1 MKTRN
6 IKLVTFGFAAMLLAS
21 CSDSNESP
29 LSPSTPQDVVGKE
42 VTSITDAQ
50 VLASRV
56 YNFKVSAASRA
67 ADVPQASMG
76 DVYNMPEKPNVPA
89 DAIEIVEA
97 WNPEGKPY
105 STTNLQAGKSYLVKK
120 GMHLKSSLNLNGAT
134 LYVEGELT
142 IDNFWGNSNGKLID
156 NIWVTS
162 NGKLIVLGGTVNII
176 GDNNQNDGNV
186 FRSTGVNLY
195 NYDGKITY
203 NNSSSSD
210 FYVSSNDEFYTNTD
224 LDLNGKALRVQGKF
238 YAGGKVTCPDLKSE
252 KGAIVNI
259 QGGTEGLENTDVKLD
274 GIVNIDGHAK
284 FKSLT
289 FVNSGQLYCCSLEI
303 PGDLILKGGDGAGS
317 ALHTNYIKAKNITI
331 ESSTN
336 IYLVN
341 NSTIECEGTLTTN
354 KNGSGSVILQGK
366 NAKALIKANEIK
378 YNGSGSP
385 ESLMDCYIFHAA
397 NDGGEFYI
405 DVNKMNNSVGDHYAF
420 GDCHFPNAGAAH
432 NYKNNSNPVVA
443 KPAECGYTLEP
454 EDPTP
459 GKRIDEVGEIGY
471 DHTHDIS
478 ATCIQEYNGKLY
490 MSYHTRGKGHGG
502 CIEVFETDANKQTKL
517 LQYLQDKDNT
527 MDFNHL
533 MIDSKSSTPNLYV
546 VGNYAY
552 HNEAGK
558 QTEANGL
565 MARIGINS
573 SGLLDTDVK
582 NIGDAFVNPLIIVP
596 LDQTTQS
603 SSLDENAIIR
613 DGDKLLI
620 TSTRGYEVYDPNTL
634 ELLNSKPTPGK
645 AKHIAINGN
654 EIAALYYTTR
664 PSDPDAAVDAKL
676 DLFDAGANIATATPK
691 KTIDIASITPN
702 NGKNTIA
709 IDGENIYVC
718 RSANGLTCYDKK
730 GTEKWT
736 WQAPLTASTKK
747 PQGYANGVTYDNNY
761 VYLACGGYGLVV
773 LDKNEMEKG
782 KPKVV
787 AKTRVTGVVDE
798 TTGKISW
805 NSANYVKLYNGLI
818 YVAYGKNRLK
828 IYQLVDKNASG
839 AGTSYETEKKQTK
852 K

>member
-1 MKTRN
+1 MKAIN
-6 IKLVTFGFAAMLLAS
+6 IKLASFTFAAMLLAS

-50 VLASRV
+50 TLASRV

-89 DAIEIVEA
+89 DAIEIVE
-97 WNPEGKPY
+97 

-120 GMHLKSSLNLNGAT
+120 GMQLTSGLNLNGAT

-142 IDNFWGNSNGKLID
+142 INNFWGNSNGKLI
-156 NIWVTS
+156 NNFWVNS
-162 NGKLIVLGGTVNII
+162 NGKLIVLGGTVNINI
-176 GDNNQNDGNV
+176 NQNDGNV
-186 FRSTGVNLY
+186 FLSSGVNLY

-210 FYVSSNDEFYTNTD
+210 FFISANDEFYTNTD
-224 LDLNGKALRVQGKF
+224 LDLNGKALKVQGKF
-238 YAGGKVTCPDLKSE
+238 YAGGKVTTSDLKSL
-252 KGAIVNI
+252 KGAFVNI
-259 QGGTEGLENTDVKLD
+259 QGGTEGLENTDIKLD

-289 FVNSGQLYCCSLEI
+289 FENSGQLYCCSLEI

-331 ESSTN
+331 MSSTN

-366 NAKALIKANEIK
+366 DAKALIKANEIK

-385 ESLMDCYIFHAA
+385 MSLMDCYIFQAA

-405 DVNKMNNSVGDHYAF
+405 DVKKMNNSAPGGDNYLF
-420 GDCHFPNAGAAH
+420 SDCHFPNAGSAH
-432 NYKNNSNPVVA
+432 NFSNNSNPVVA

-490 MSYHTRGKGHGG
+490 MSYHTRGNGHGG

-620 TSTRGYEVYDPNTL
+620 TSTRGYDVYDPNTL

-718 RSANGLTCYDKK
+718 RCANGLTCYDKN

-787 AKTRVTGVVDE
+787 AKTRVTGVADE

-839 AGTSYETEKKQTK
+839 AGTSYETDKKQTK

>member
-1 MKTRN
+1 MKAIN
-6 IKLVTFGFAAMLLAS
+6 IKLASFTFAAMLLTS

-50 VLASRV
+50 TLASRV
-56 YNFKVSAASRA
+56 YNFKVSATSRA

-76 DVYNMPEKPNVPA
+76 DVYNMPKKPEVPA
-89 DAIEIVEA
+89 DAIEIVEQG
-97 WNPEGKPY
+97 NPEGKPY
-105 STTNLQAGKSYLVKK
+105 STTNLQSGKSYLVKK
-120 GMHLKSSLNLNGAT
+120 EMHLTSSLNLNGAT

-142 IDNFWGNSNGKLID
+142 IDNFWAN
-156 NIWVTS
+156 S
-162 NGKLIVLGGTVNII
+162 NGKLIVLGGTVNI
-176 GDNNQNDGNV
+176 NSNQNDGNA
-186 FRSTGVNLY
+186 FLSSGVKLY

-210 FYVSSNDEFYTNTD
+210 FFISASDEFYTNTD
-224 LDLNGKALRVQGKF
+224 LNLNGKALKVQGKF
-238 YAGGKVTCPDLKSE
+238 YAGGKVITSDLKSLN
-252 KGAIVNI
+252 GAIVNI

-289 FVNSGQLYCCSLEI
+289 FENRGQLYCCSLEI

-331 ESSTN
+331 MSSTN

-341 NSTIECEGTLTTN
+341 NSTIECDGTLTTN

-366 NAKALIKANEIK
+366 DAKALIKANEIK
-378 YNGSGSP
+378 YNGTGSP
-385 ESLMDCYIFHAA
+385 MSLMDCYIFQAA

-405 DVNKMNNSVGDHYAF
+405 DVNKMNNSAPNGDHYAF
-420 GDCHFPNAGAAH
+420 SDCHFPNAGAAH

-443 KPAECGYTLEP
+443 KPAKCGYTLEP

-552 HNEAGK
+552 HNEEGK

-718 RSANGLTCYDKK
+718 RCANGLTCYDKN

-747 PQGYANGVTYDNNY
+747 PQGYANGVTYDKNY

-787 AKTRVTGVVDE
+787 AKTRVTGVADE
-798 TTGKISW
+798 TTGKISL

-839 AGTSYETEKKQTK
+839 AGTSNETNKKQTK

>member
-1 MKTRN
+1 MKAIN
-6 IKLVTFGFAAMLLAS
+6 IKLASFTFAAMLLTS

-50 VLASRV
+50 TLASRV
-56 YNFKVSAASRA
+56 YNFKVSATSRA
-67 ADVPQASMG
+67 VDVPQASMG
-76 DVYNMPEKPNVPA
+76 DVYNMPKKPEVPA
-89 DAIEIVEA
+89 DAIEIVEG

-120 GMHLKSSLNLNGAT
+120 GMHLTSSLNLNGAT

-142 IDNFWGNSNGKLID
+142 IDNFWAN
-156 NIWVTS
+156 S
-162 NGKLIVLGGTVNII
+162 NGKLIVLGGTVNI
-176 GDNNQNDGNV
+176 NRNQNDGNA
-186 FRSTGVNLY
+186 FLSSGVKLY

-210 FYVSSNDEFYTNTD
+210 FFISASDEFYTNTD
-224 LDLNGKALRVQGKF
+224 LNLNGKALKVQGKF
-238 YAGGKVTCPDLKSE
+238 YAGGKVITSDLKSLN
-252 KGAIVNI
+252 GAIVNI

-289 FVNSGQLYCCSLEI
+289 FENRGQLYCCSLEI

-331 ESSTN
+331 MSSTN

-341 NSTIECEGTLTTN
+341 NSTIECDGTLTTT

-366 NAKALIKANEIK
+366 DAKALIKANEIK
-378 YNGSGSP
+378 YNGKGSP
-385 ESLMDCYIFHAA
+385 MSLMDCYIFQAA

-405 DVNKMNNSVGDHYAF
+405 DVNKMNNSAPNGDHYAF
-420 GDCHFPNAGAAH
+420 SDCHFPNAGAAH

-443 KPAECGYTLEP
+443 KPAKCGYTLEP

-718 RSANGLTCYDKK
+718 RCANGLTCYDKN

-747 PQGYANGVTYDNNY
+747 PQGYANGVTYDKNY

-787 AKTRVTGVVDE
+787 AKTRVTGVADE
-798 TTGKISW
+798 TTGKISL

-839 AGTSYETEKKQTK
+839 AGTSNETNKKQTK

>member
-1 MKTRN
+1 MKAIN
-6 IKLVTFGFAAMLLAS
+6 IKLASFTFAAMLLAS

-50 VLASRV
+50 TLASRV
-56 YNFKVSAASRA
+56 YNFKVSATSRA

-89 DAIEIVEA
+89 DAIEIASNNQYPLNGTQGLNGSKV
-97 WNPEGKPY
+97 Y
-105 STTNLQAGKSYLVKK
+105 VIKK
-120 GMHLKSSLNLNGAT
+120 GTTITSGLNLNGAT

-142 IDNFWGNSNGKLID
+142 IDNIWGYP
-156 NIWVTS
+156 
-162 NGKLIVLGGTVNII
+162 NGKLIVLGGTVNINAPS
-176 GDNNQNDGNV
+176 NNNDGNV
-186 FRSTGVNLY
+186 FLSSGVKLY

-210 FYVSSNDEFYTNTD
+210 FFISANDEFYTNTD
-224 LDLNGKALRVQGKF
+224 LDLNGKALKVQGKF
-238 YAGGKVTCPDLKSE
+238 YAGGKVTTSDLKSL
-252 KGAIVNI
+252 KDAIVNI

-289 FVNSGQLYCCSLEI
+289 FENSGQLYCCSLEI

-331 ESSTN
+331 MSSTN
-336 IYLVN
+336 IYLVH

-405 DVNKMNNSVGDHYAF
+405 DVNKMNNSAGDHYAF

-517 LQYLQDKDNT
+517 LQYLQDKDNK

-718 RSANGLTCYDKK
+718 RSANGLTCYDKN

>member
-1 MKTRN
+1 MKAIN
-6 IKLVTFGFAAMLLAS
+6 IKLASFTFAAMLLAS

-50 VLASRV
+50 TLASRV
-56 YNFKVSAASRA
+56 YNFKVSATSRA

-76 DVYNMPEKPNVPA
+76 DVYNMPAKPSVPA
-89 DAIEIVEA
+89 NATEIASNNQYPLNGTQGLNGSKV
-97 WNPEGKPY
+97 Y
-105 STTNLQAGKSYLVKK
+105 VIKK
-120 GMHLKSSLNLNGAT
+120 GTTITSGLNLNGAT

-142 IDNFWGNSNGKLID
+142 INNCWANNY
-156 NIWVTS
+156 
-162 NGKLIVLGGTVNII
+162 GKLIVLGGTVNIKPT
-176 GDNNQNDGNV
+176 DGNNNKDGNIFLSSCV
-186 FRSTGVNLY
+186 KLY

-203 NNSSSSD
+203 NNSSASD
-210 FYVSSNDEFYTNTD
+210 FYVSPNDEFYTNTD
-224 LDLNGKALRVQGKF
+224 LNLNGKALRVQGKF
-238 YAGGKVTCPDLKSE
+238 YAGGKVTCPDLKSQ

-289 FVNSGQLYCCSLEI
+289 FENSGQLYCCSLEI

-718 RSANGLTCYDKK
+718 RCANGLTCYDKN

-787 AKTRVTGVVDE
+787 AKTRVTGVADE

-839 AGTSYETEKKQTK
+839 AGTSYETDKKQTK

>member
-1 MKTRN
+1 MKAIN
-6 IKLVTFGFAAMLLAS
+6 IKLASFTFAAMLLTS

-50 VLASRV
+50 TLASRV
-56 YNFKVSAASRA
+56 YNFKVSATSRA

-76 DVYNMPEKPNVPA
+76 DVYNMPKKPEVPA
-89 DAIEIVEA
+89 DAIGIVEG
-97 WNPEGKPY
+97 WDP
-105 STTNLQAGKSYLVKK
+105 TTNLQAGKSYLVKK
-120 GMHLKSSLNLNGAT
+120 GMHLTSPLNLNGAT

-142 IDNFWGNSNGKLID
+142 INNFWEN
-156 NIWVTS
+156 S
-162 NGKLIVLGGTVNII
+162 NGKLIVLGGTVNI
-176 GDNNQNDGNV
+176 NSNQNDGNA
-186 FRSTGVNLY
+186 FLSSGVKLY

-210 FYVSSNDEFYTNTD
+210 FFISASDEFYTNTD
-224 LDLNGKALRVQGKF
+224 LNLNGKALKVQGKF
-238 YAGGKVTCPDLKSE
+238 YAGGKVITSDLKSLN
-252 KGAIVNI
+252 GAIVNI

-289 FVNSGQLYCCSLEI
+289 FENRGQLYCCSLEI

-331 ESSTN
+331 MSSTN

-341 NSTIECEGTLTTN
+341 NSTIECDGTLTTN

-366 NAKALIKANEIK
+366 DAKALIKANEIK
-378 YNGSGSP
+378 YNGKGSP
-385 ESLMDCYIFHAA
+385 MSLMDCYIFQAA

-405 DVNKMNNSVGDHYAF
+405 DVNKMNNSAPNGDHYAF
-420 GDCHFPNAGAAH
+420 SDCHFPNAGAAH

-443 KPAECGYTLEP
+443 KPAKCGYTLEP

-718 RSANGLTCYDKK
+718 RCANGLTCYDKN

-787 AKTRVTGVVDE
+787 AKTRVTGVADE

-839 AGTSYETEKKQTK
+839 AGTSNETNKKQTK

>member
-1 MKTRN
+1 MKAIN
-6 IKLVTFGFAAMLLAS
+6 IKLASFTFAAMLLTS

-120 GMHLKSSLNLNGAT
+120 GTHLTSGLNLNGAT

-142 IDNFWGNSNGKLID
+142 IDNCWGN
-156 NIWVTS
+156 S
-162 NGKLIVLGGTVNII
+162 NGKLIVLGGTVNINAI
-176 GDNNQNDGNV
+176 SGNTDGNIFLSSCV
-186 FRSTGVNLY
+186 KLY

-203 NNSSSSD
+203 NNSNASD
-210 FYVSSNDEFYTNTD
+210 FYVSPNDEFYTNTD

-289 FVNSGQLYCCSLEI
+289 FDNSGQLYCCSLEI

-331 ESSTN
+331 MSSTN

-366 NAKALIKANEIK
+366 DAKALIKANEIK

-385 ESLMDCYIFHAA
+385 MSLMDCYIFQAA

-405 DVNKMNNSVGDHYAF
+405 DVNKMNNSAPNGDHYAF
-420 GDCHFPNAGAAH
+420 SDCHFPNAGAAH

-443 KPAECGYTLEP
+443 KPAKCGYTLEP

-502 CIEVFETDANKQTKL
+502 CIEVIETDANKQTKL

-718 RSANGLTCYDKK
+718 RCANGLTCYDKN

-787 AKTRVTGVVDE
+787 AKTRVTGVADE

-839 AGTSYETEKKQTK
+839 AGTSYETDKKQTK

>member
-1 MKTRN
+1 MKAIN
-6 IKLVTFGFAAMLLAS
+6 IKLASFTFAAMLLTS

-50 VLASRV
+50 TLASRV
-56 YNFKVSAASRA
+56 YNFKVSATSRA
-67 ADVPQASMG
+67 VDVPQASMG
-76 DVYNMPEKPNVPA
+76 DVYNMPKKPEVPA
-89 DAIEIVEA
+89 DAIEIVEG

-120 GMHLKSSLNLNGAT
+120 GMHLTSSLNLNGAT

-142 IDNFWGNSNGKLID
+142 IDNFWAN
-156 NIWVTS
+156 S
-162 NGKLIVLGGTVNII
+162 NGKLIVLGGTVNINI
-176 GDNNQNDGNV
+176 NQNDGNA
-186 FRSTGVNLY
+186 FLSSGVKLY

-210 FYVSSNDEFYTNTD
+210 FFISASDEFYTNTD
-224 LDLNGKALRVQGKF
+224 LNLNGKALKVQGKF
-238 YAGGKVTCPDLKSE
+238 YAGGKVITSDLKSLN
-252 KGAIVNI
+252 GAIVNI

-289 FVNSGQLYCCSLEI
+289 FENRGQLYCCSLEI

-331 ESSTN
+331 MSSTN

-341 NSTIECEGTLTTN
+341 NSTIECDGTLTTN

-366 NAKALIKANEIK
+366 DAKALIKANEIK

-385 ESLMDCYIFHAA
+385 MSLMDCYIFQAA

-405 DVNKMNNSVGDHYAF
+405 DVNKMNNSEPNGDHYAF
-420 GDCHFPNAGAAH
+420 SDCHFPNAGAAH

-490 MSYHTRGKGHGG
+490 MSYHTNGNGHGG

-718 RSANGLTCYDKK
+718 RCANGLTCYDKN

-787 AKTRVTGVVDE
+787 AKTRVTVVADE

-839 AGTSYETEKKQTK
+839 AGTSYETDKKQTK

>member
-1 MKTRN
+1 MKAIN
-6 IKLVTFGFAAMLLAS
+6 IKLASFTFAAMLLAS
-21 CSDSNESP
+21 CSDSENGIT
-29 LSPSTPQDVVGKE
+29 TPDTTQDIVGKE
-42 VTSITDAQ
+42 VVSITDAQ
-50 VLASRV
+50 ALASRV
-56 YNFKVSAASRA
+56 YNFKRDNTSRA
-67 ADVPQASMG
+67 AGVTEANLG
-76 DVYNMPEKPNVPA
+76 DVYNMPAKPSVPA
-89 DAIEIVEA
+89 NATEIASNNQYPLNGTQGLNSSKV
-97 WNPEGKPY
+97 Y
-105 STTNLQAGKSYLVKK
+105 VIKK
-120 GMHLKSSLNLNGAT
+120 GTTITSGLNLNGAT

-142 IDNFWGNSNGKLID
+142 INNFWAN
-156 NIWVTS
+156 S
-162 NGKLIVLGGTVNII
+162 NGKLIVLGGTVNINI
-176 GDNNQNDGNV
+176 NQNDGNA
-186 FRSTGVNLY
+186 FLSSGVKLY

-210 FYVSSNDEFYTNTD
+210 FFISASDEFYTNTD
-224 LDLNGKALRVQGKF
+224 LNLNGKALKVQGKF
-238 YAGGKVTCPDLKSE
+238 YAGGKVITSDLKSLN
-252 KGAIVNI
+252 GAIVNI

-289 FVNSGQLYCCSLEI
+289 FENRGQLYCCSLEI

-331 ESSTN
+331 MSSTN

-341 NSTIECEGTLTTN
+341 NSTIECDGTLTTN

-366 NAKALIKANEIK
+366 DAKALIKANEIK

-385 ESLMDCYIFHAA
+385 MSLMDCYIFQAA

-405 DVNKMNNSVGDHYAF
+405 DVNKMNNSEPNGDHYAF
-420 GDCHFPNAGAAH
+420 SDCHFPNAGAAH

-490 MSYHTRGKGHGG
+490 MSYHTNGNGHGG

-664 PSDPDAAVDAKL
+664 PSDRYAAVDAKL

-718 RSANGLTCYDKK
+718 RCANGLTCYDKN

-787 AKTRVTGVVDE
+787 AKTRVKGVADE

-839 AGTSYETEKKQTK
+839 AGTSYETDKKQTK

>member
-1 MKTRN
+1 MKAIN
-6 IKLVTFGFAAMLLAS
+6 VKLASFTFAAMLLAS

-50 VLASRV
+50 TLASRV
-56 YNFKVSAASRA
+56 YNFKVSATSRA

-76 DVYNMPEKPNVPA
+76 DVYNMPKKPKVPA

-120 GMHLKSSLNLNGAT
+120 GTHLTSELNLNGAT

-142 IDNFWGNSNGKLID
+142 IDNCWGN
-156 NIWVTS
+156 S
-162 NGKLIVLGGTVNII
+162 NGKLIVLGGTVNINAI
-176 GDNNQNDGNV
+176 SGNTDGNIFLSSCV
-186 FRSTGVNLY
+186 KLY

-203 NNSSSSD
+203 NNSNASD
-210 FYVSSNDEFYTNTD
+210 FYVSPNDEFYTNTD

-289 FVNSGQLYCCSLEI
+289 FDNGGQLYCCSLEI

-331 ESSTN
+331 MSSTN

-366 NAKALIKANEIK
+366 DAKALIKANEIK

-385 ESLMDCYIFHAA
+385 MSLMDCYIFQAA

-405 DVNKMNNSVGDHYAF
+405 DVKKMNNSAPGGDNYLF
-420 GDCHFPNAGAAH
+420 SDCHFPNAGSAH
-432 NYKNNSNPVVA
+432 NFSNNSNPVVA

-478 ATCIQEYNGKLY
+478 ATCIQEYKGKLY
-490 MSYHTRGKGHGG
+490 MSYHTRGNGHGG

-718 RSANGLTCYDKK
+718 RCANGLTCYDKN

-787 AKTRVTGVVDE
+787 AKTRVTGVADE

-828 IYQLVDKNASG
+828 IYQLVDKNTSG
-839 AGTSYETEKKQTK
+839 TDTSYETDKKQTK

>member
-1 MKTRN
+1 M
-6 IKLVTFGFAAMLLAS
+6 
-21 CSDSNESP
+21 
-29 LSPSTPQDVVGKE
+29 
-42 VTSITDAQ
+42 
-50 VLASRV
+50 
-56 YNFKVSAASRA
+56 
-67 ADVPQASMG
+67 
-76 DVYNMPEKPNVPA
+76 
-89 DAIEIVEA
+89 
-97 WNPEGKPY
+97 
-105 STTNLQAGKSYLVKK
+105 
-120 GMHLKSSLNLNGAT
+120 NGAT

-142 IDNFWGNSNGKLID
+142 IDNLWANS
-156 NIWVTS
+156 S
-162 NGKLIVLGGTVNII
+162 GKLIVLGGTVNINI
-176 GDNNQNDGNV
+176 NQNDGNA
-186 FRSTGVNLY
+186 FLSSGVKLY

-210 FYVSSNDEFYTNTD
+210 FFISASDEFYTNTD
-224 LDLNGKALRVQGKF
+224 LNLNGKALKVQGKF
-238 YAGGKVTCPDLKSE
+238 YAGGKVITSDLKSLN
-252 KGAIVNI
+252 GAIVNI

-289 FVNSGQLYCCSLEI
+289 FENRGQLYCCSLEI

-331 ESSTN
+331 MSSTN

-341 NSTIECEGTLTTN
+341 NSTIECDGTLTTN

-366 NAKALIKANEIK
+366 DAKALIKANEIK

-385 ESLMDCYIFHAA
+385 ISLMDCYIFQAE

-405 DVNKMNNSVGDHYAF
+405 DVKKMNNSAPDGDNYLF
-420 GDCHFPNAGAAH
+420 SDCNFPNAGKAH
-432 NYKNNSNPVVA
+432 NFSNNSNPVVA

-471 DHTHDIS
+471 DHTHDIA

-527 MDFNHL
+527 MDFHHL

-718 RSANGLTCYDKK
+718 RCANGLTCYDKN

-747 PQGYANGVTYDNNY
+747 PQGYANGVTYDKNY

-787 AKTRVTGVVDE
+787 AKTRVTGVADE
-798 TTGKISW
+798 TTGKISL

-839 AGTSYETEKKQTK
+839 AGTSYETDKKQTK

>member
-1 MKTRN
+1 MKAIN
-6 IKLVTFGFAAMLLAS
+6 IKLASFTFAAMLLAS
-21 CSDSNESP
+21 CSDSENGIT
-29 LSPSTPQDVVGKE
+29 TPDTTQDIVGKE
-42 VTSITDAQ
+42 VVSITDAQ
-50 VLASRV
+50 ALASRV
-56 YNFKVSAASRA
+56 YNFKRDNTSRA
-67 ADVPQASMG
+67 AGVTEANLG
-76 DVYNMPEKPNVPA
+76 DVYNMPAKPSVPA
-89 DAIEIVEA
+89 NATEIASNNQYPLNGTQGLNGSKV
-97 WNPEGKPY
+97 Y
-105 STTNLQAGKSYLVKK
+105 VIKK
-120 GMHLKSSLNLNGAT
+120 GTTITSGLNLNGAT

-142 IDNFWGNSNGKLID
+142 IG
-156 NIWVTS
+156 NIWGYP
-162 NGKLIVLGGTVNII
+162 NGKLIVLGGTVNINAPS
-176 GDNNQNDGNV
+176 NNNDGNV
-186 FRSTGVNLY
+186 FLSSGVKLY

-210 FYVSSNDEFYTNTD
+210 FFISANDEFYTNTD
-224 LDLNGKALRVQGKF
+224 LDLNGKALKVQGKF
-238 YAGGKVTCPDLKSE
+238 YAGGKVTTSDLKSL

-289 FVNSGQLYCCSLEI
+289 FENSGQLYCCSLEI
-303 PGDLILKGGDGAGS
+303 PGDLILKGGDSAGS

-331 ESSTN
+331 MSSTN

-366 NAKALIKANEIK
+366 DAKALIKANEIK

-385 ESLMDCYIFHAA
+385 MSLMDCYIFQAA

-405 DVNKMNNSVGDHYAF
+405 DVNKMNNNAGDHYAF
-420 GDCHFPNAGAAH
+420 SDCHFPNAGAAH

-443 KPAECGYTLEP
+443 KPAKCGYTLEP

-654 EIAALYYTTR
+654 EIAALYYTKR

-718 RSANGLTCYDKK
+718 RSANGLTCYDKN

-787 AKTRVTGVVDE
+787 AKTRVTGVADE

-839 AGTSYETEKKQTK
+839 AGTSYETDKKQTK

>member
-1 MKTRN
+1 MKAIN
-6 IKLVTFGFAAMLLAS
+6 IKLASFTFAAMLLTS

-50 VLASRV
+50 TLASRV
-56 YNFKVSAASRA
+56 YNFKVSATSRA
-67 ADVPQASMG
+67 VDVPQASMG
-76 DVYNMPEKPNVPA
+76 DVYNMPKKPEVPA
-89 DAIEIVEA
+89 DAIEIVEG

-105 STTNLQAGKSYLVKK
+105 STTNLQADKSYLVKK
-120 GMHLKSSLNLNGAT
+120 GMHLTSSLNLNGAT

-142 IDNFWGNSNGKLID
+142 IDNFWAN
-156 NIWVTS
+156 S
-162 NGKLIVLGGTVNII
+162 NGKLIVLGGTVNI
-176 GDNNQNDGNV
+176 NRNQNDGNV
-186 FRSTGVNLY
+186 FLSSGVKLY

-210 FYVSSNDEFYTNTD
+210 FFISASDEFYTNTD
-224 LDLNGKALRVQGKF
+224 LNLNGKALKVQGKF
-238 YAGGKVTCPDLKSE
+238 YAGGKVITSDLKSLN
-252 KGAIVNI
+252 GAIVNI

-289 FVNSGQLYCCSLEI
+289 FENRGQLYCCSLEI

-331 ESSTN
+331 MSSTN

-341 NSTIECEGTLTTN
+341 NSTIECDGTLTTN

-366 NAKALIKANEIK
+366 DAKALIKANEIK

-385 ESLMDCYIFHAA
+385 MSLMDCYIFQAA

-405 DVNKMNNSVGDHYAF
+405 DVNKMNNSEPNGDHYAF
-420 GDCHFPNAGAAH
+420 SDCHFPNAGAAH

-718 RSANGLTCYDKK
+718 RCANGLTCYDKN

-787 AKTRVTGVVDE
+787 AKTRVTGVADE

-839 AGTSYETEKKQTK
+839 AGTSYETDKKQTK

>member
-1 MKTRN
+1 M
-6 IKLVTFGFAAMLLAS
+6 
-21 CSDSNESP
+21 
-29 LSPSTPQDVVGKE
+29 
-42 VTSITDAQ
+42 
-50 VLASRV
+50 
-56 YNFKVSAASRA
+56 
-67 ADVPQASMG
+67 
-76 DVYNMPEKPNVPA
+76 
-89 DAIEIVEA
+89 
-97 WNPEGKPY
+97 
-105 STTNLQAGKSYLVKK
+105 
-120 GMHLKSSLNLNGAT
+120 
-134 LYVEGELT
+134 
-142 IDNFWGNSNGKLID
+142 
-156 NIWVTS
+156 
-162 NGKLIVLGGTVNII
+162 
-176 GDNNQNDGNV
+176 
-186 FRSTGVNLY
+186 
-195 NYDGKITY
+195 
-203 NNSSSSD
+203 
-210 FYVSSNDEFYTNTD
+210 
-224 LDLNGKALRVQGKF
+224 
-238 YAGGKVTCPDLKSE
+238 
-252 KGAIVNI
+252 
-259 QGGTEGLENTDVKLD
+259 
-274 GIVNIDGHAK
+274 
-284 FKSLT
+284 
-289 FVNSGQLYCCSLEI
+289 
-303 PGDLILKGGDGAGS
+303 
-317 ALHTNYIKAKNITI
+317 
-331 ESSTN
+331 SSTN

-366 NAKALIKANEIK
+366 DAKALIKANEIK

-385 ESLMDCYIFHAA
+385 MSLMDCYIFQAA

-405 DVNKMNNSVGDHYAF
+405 DVNKMNNSAPNGDHYAF
-420 GDCHFPNAGAAH
+420 SDCHFPNAGAAH

-443 KPAECGYTLEP
+443 KPAKCGYTLEP

-654 EIAALYYTTR
+654 EIAALYYTTSPR
-664 PSDPDAAVDAKL
+664 DPDAAVDAKL

-709 IDGENIYVC
+709 IDGENVYVC
-718 RSANGLTCYDKK
+718 RSANGLTCYDKN

-787 AKTRVTGVVDE
+787 AKTRVTGVADE

-839 AGTSYETEKKQTK
+839 AGTSYETDKKQTK

>member
-1 MKTRN
+1 MKAIN
-6 IKLVTFGFAAMLLAS
+6 IKLASFTFAAMLLAS
-21 CSDSNESP
+21 CSDSENGIT
-29 LSPSTPQDVVGKE
+29 TPDTTQDIVGKE
-42 VTSITDAQ
+42 VVSITDAQ
-50 VLASRV
+50 ALASRV
-56 YNFKVSAASRA
+56 YNFKRDNTSRA
-67 ADVPQASMG
+67 AGVTEANLG
-76 DVYNMPEKPNVPA
+76 DVYNMPAKPSVPA
-89 DAIEIVEA
+89 NATEIASNNQYPLNGTQGLNGSKV
-97 WNPEGKPY
+97 Y
-105 STTNLQAGKSYLVKK
+105 VIKK
-120 GMHLKSSLNLNGAT
+120 GTTITSGLNLNGAT

-142 IDNFWGNSNGKLID
+142 IG
-156 NIWVTS
+156 NIWGYP
-162 NGKLIVLGGTVNII
+162 NGKLIVLGGTVNINAPS
-176 GDNNQNDGNV
+176 NNNDGNV
-186 FRSTGVNLY
+186 FLSSGVKLY

-210 FYVSSNDEFYTNTD
+210 FFISANDEFYTNTD
-224 LDLNGKALRVQGKF
+224 LDLNGKALKVQGKF
-238 YAGGKVTCPDLKSE
+238 YAGGKVTTSDLKSL

-289 FVNSGQLYCCSLEI
+289 FENSGQLYCCSLEI
-303 PGDLILKGGDGAGS
+303 PGDLILKGGDSAGS

-331 ESSTN
+331 MSSTN

-366 NAKALIKANEIK
+366 DAKALIKANEIK

-385 ESLMDCYIFHAA
+385 MSLMDCYIFQAA

-405 DVNKMNNSVGDHYAF
+405 DVNKMNNNAGDHYAF
-420 GDCHFPNAGAAH
+420 SDCHFPNAGAAH

-443 KPAECGYTLEP
+443 KPAKCGYTLEP

-654 EIAALYYTTR
+654 EIAALYYTKR

-718 RSANGLTCYDKK
+718 RSANGLTCYDKN
-730 GTEKWT
+730 GTEKWA

-787 AKTRVTGVVDE
+787 AKTRVTGVADE

-839 AGTSYETEKKQTK
+839 AGTSYETDKKQTK

>member
-1 MKTRN
+1 MKAIN
-6 IKLVTFGFAAMLLAS
+6 IKLASFTFAAMLLAS
-21 CSDSNESP
+21 CSDSENGIT
-29 LSPSTPQDVVGKE
+29 TPDTTQDIVGKE
-42 VTSITDAQ
+42 VVSITDAQ
-50 VLASRV
+50 ALASRV
-56 YNFKVSAASRA
+56 YNFKRPSATRA
-67 ADVPQASMG
+67 AGVTSANLNQAYTMEAEPTGLDFAKMEKMSNYQPYNLPANTDMYIAPGETIAFNQNYHLNGNTIYVAGTYECNATWTEGNYTIVVLKGGTLKWTGGNIFPNQNGGKILCYGNFECNADLEVHNRGIFKIAG
-76 DVYNMPEKPNVPA
+76 D
-89 DAIEIVEA
+89 
-97 WNPEGKPY
+97 
-105 STTNLQAGKSYLVKK
+105 
-120 GMHLKSSLNLNGAT
+120 LNLKGHTFRVNNASVYIG
-134 LYVEGELT
+134 
-142 IDNFWGNSNGKLID
+142 GKLIC
-156 NIWVTS
+156 NEF
-162 NGKLIVLGGTVNII
+162 K
-176 GDNNQNDGNV
+176 NQANA
-186 FRSTGVNLY
+186 
-195 NYDGKITY
+195 
-203 NNSSSSD
+203 
-210 FYVSSNDEFYTNTD
+210 YT
-224 LDLNGKALRVQGKF
+224 
-238 YAGGKVTCPDLKSE
+238 
-252 KGAIVNI
+252 NI
-259 QGGTEGLENTDVKLD
+259 QGGIEGIEDKPVELD
-274 GIVNIDGHAK
+274 GVVNIDGK
-284 FKSLT
+284 CKMKDLYLIG
-289 FVNSGQLYCCSLEI
+289 NGQLYCCSLELT
-303 PGDLILKGGDGAGS
+303 GEFKSLGGDGAGS
-317 ALHTNYIKAKNITI
+317 ALHTSYLKAKNLLLA
-331 ESSTN
+331 SSNN

-341 NSTIECEGTLTTN
+341 NSSIEVEGTLQCN
-354 KNGSGSVILQGK
+354 KNASAMIFLQGV
-366 NAKALIKANEIK
+366 NSKAYIKANVIK

-385 ESLMDCYIFHAA
+385 ASLNDCYMFNAM
-397 NDGGEFYI
+397 DTGGEYYI
-405 DVNKMNNSVGDHYAF
+405 DADHFDNSSPEGGNLAFSDIQFEGSGKTHNFRNNSA
-420 GDCHFPNAGAAH
+420 
-432 NYKNNSNPVVA
+432 PVTLV
-443 KPAECGYTLEP
+443 KAECGYTLNP
-454 EDPTP
+454 DVPTP
-459 GKRIDEVGEIGY
+459 PHIDEIGEVLY

-718 RSANGLTCYDKK
+718 RSANGLTCYDKN

-773 LDKNEMEKG
+773 LDKNKMEKG

>member
-1 MKTRN
+1 MKAIN
-6 IKLVTFGFAAMLLAS
+6 IKLASFTFAAMLLAS
-21 CSDSNESP
+21 CSDSENGIT
-29 LSPSTPQDVVGKE
+29 TPDTTQDIVGKE
-42 VTSITDAQ
+42 VVSITDAQ
-50 VLASRV
+50 ALASRV
-56 YNFKVSAASRA
+56 YNFKRPSATRA
-67 ADVPQASMG
+67 AGVTSANLNQAYTMEAEPTGLDFAKMKKMSNYQPYELPANTDMYIAPGETIAFKQNYHLNGNTIYVAGTYECNATWTEGNYTIVVLKGGTLKWTGGNIFPNQNGGKILCYGNFECNADLEVHNRGIFKIAG
-76 DVYNMPEKPNVPA
+76 D
-89 DAIEIVEA
+89 
-97 WNPEGKPY
+97 
-105 STTNLQAGKSYLVKK
+105 
-120 GMHLKSSLNLNGAT
+120 LNLKGHTFRVNNASVYIG
-134 LYVEGELT
+134 
-142 IDNFWGNSNGKLID
+142 GKLIC
-156 NIWVTS
+156 NEF
-162 NGKLIVLGGTVNII
+162 K
-176 GDNNQNDGNV
+176 NQANA
-186 FRSTGVNLY
+186 
-195 NYDGKITY
+195 
-203 NNSSSSD
+203 
-210 FYVSSNDEFYTNTD
+210 YT
-224 LDLNGKALRVQGKF
+224 
-238 YAGGKVTCPDLKSE
+238 
-252 KGAIVNI
+252 NI
-259 QGGTEGLENTDVKLD
+259 QGGIEGIEDKPVELD
-274 GIVNIDGHAK
+274 GVVNIDGK
-284 FKSLT
+284 CKMKDLYLIG
-289 FVNSGQLYCCSLEI
+289 NGQLYCCSLELT
-303 PGDLILKGGDGAGS
+303 GEFKSLGGDGAGS
-317 ALHTNYIKAKNITI
+317 ALHTSYLKAKNLLLA
-331 ESSTN
+331 SSNN

-341 NSTIECEGTLTTN
+341 NSSIEVEGTLQCN
-354 KNGSGSVILQGK
+354 KNASAMIFLQGV
-366 NAKALIKANEIK
+366 NSKAYIKANVIK

-385 ESLMDCYIFHAA
+385 ASLNDCYMFNAM
-397 NDGGEFYI
+397 DTGGEYYI
-405 DVNKMNNSVGDHYAF
+405 DADHFDNSSPEGGNLAFSDIQFEGSGKTHNFRNNSA
-420 GDCHFPNAGAAH
+420 
-432 NYKNNSNPVVA
+432 PVTLV
-443 KPAECGYTLEP
+443 KAECGYTLNP
-454 EDPTP
+454 DVPTP
-459 GKRIDEVGEIGY
+459 PHIDEIGEVLY

-664 PSDPDAAVDAKL
+664 PSDPDAAVNAKL

-730 GTEKWT
+730 NGTEKWT

>member
-1 MKTRN
+1 M
-6 IKLVTFGFAAMLLAS
+6 
-21 CSDSNESP
+21 
-29 LSPSTPQDVVGKE
+29 
-42 VTSITDAQ
+42 
-50 VLASRV
+50 
-56 YNFKVSAASRA
+56 
-67 ADVPQASMG
+67 
-76 DVYNMPEKPNVPA
+76 
-89 DAIEIVEA
+89 
-97 WNPEGKPY
+97 
-105 STTNLQAGKSYLVKK
+105 
-120 GMHLKSSLNLNGAT
+120 
-134 LYVEGELT
+134 
-142 IDNFWGNSNGKLID
+142 
-156 NIWVTS
+156 
-162 NGKLIVLGGTVNII
+162 
-176 GDNNQNDGNV
+176 
-186 FRSTGVNLY
+186 
-195 NYDGKITY
+195 
-203 NNSSSSD
+203 
-210 FYVSSNDEFYTNTD
+210 
-224 LDLNGKALRVQGKF
+224 
-238 YAGGKVTCPDLKSE
+238 
-252 KGAIVNI
+252 
-259 QGGTEGLENTDVKLD
+259 
-274 GIVNIDGHAK
+274 
-284 FKSLT
+284 
-289 FVNSGQLYCCSLEI
+289 YCFSVEI

-331 ESSTN
+331 MSSTN

-385 ESLMDCYIFHAA
+385 EALMDCYIFHAA

-405 DVNKMNNSVGDHYAF
+405 DVNKMNNSAPNGDHYAF
-420 GDCHFPNAGAAH
+420 SDCHFPNAGAAH

-443 KPAECGYTLEP
+443 KPAKCGYTLEP
-454 EDPTP
+454 EDPRP

-654 EIAALYYTTR
+654 EIAALYYTTSPR
-664 PSDPDAAVDAKL
+664 DPDAAVDAKL

-718 RSANGLTCYDKK
+718 RSANGLTCYDKN

-839 AGTSYETEKKQTK
+839 AGTSYETDKKQTK

>member
-1 MKTRN
+1 MKAIN
-6 IKLVTFGFAAMLLAS
+6 IKLASFTFAAMLLAS

-50 VLASRV
+50 TLASRV
-56 YNFKVSAASRA
+56 YNFKVSATSRA

-76 DVYNMPEKPNVPA
+76 DVYNMPAKPSVPA
-89 DAIEIVEA
+89 NATEIASNNQYPLNGTQGLNGSKV
-97 WNPEGKPY
+97 Y
-105 STTNLQAGKSYLVKK
+105 VIKK
-120 GMHLKSSLNLNGAT
+120 GTTITSGLNLNGAT

-142 IDNFWGNSNGKLID
+142 INNCWANNY
-156 NIWVTS
+156 
-162 NGKLIVLGGTVNII
+162 GKLIVLGGTVNIKPT
-176 GDNNQNDGNV
+176 DGNNNKDGNIFLSSCV
-186 FRSTGVNLY
+186 KLY

-203 NNSSSSD
+203 NNSSASD
-210 FYVSSNDEFYTNTD
+210 FYVSPNDEFYTNTD
-224 LDLNGKALRVQGKF
+224 LNLNGKALRVQGKF
-238 YAGGKVTCPDLKSE
+238 YAGGKVTCPDLKSQ

-289 FVNSGQLYCCSLEI
+289 FENSGQLYCCSLEI

-718 RSANGLTCYDKK
+718 RSANGLTCYDKN

-839 AGTSYETEKKQTK
+839 AGTSYETDKKQTK

>member
-1 MKTRN
+1 MKAIN
-6 IKLVTFGFAAMLLAS
+6 IKLASFTFAAMLLTS

-29 LSPSTPQDVVGKE
+29 LSPSTPQAVVGKE

-50 VLASRV
+50 TLASRV
-56 YNFKVSAASRA
+56 YNFKVSATSRA
-67 ADVPQASMG
+67 VDVPQASMG
-76 DVYNMPEKPNVPA
+76 DVYNMPKKPEVPA
-89 DAIEIVEA
+89 DAIEIVEG

-120 GMHLKSSLNLNGAT
+120 GMHLTSSLNLNGAT

-142 IDNFWGNSNGKLID
+142 IDNFWAN
-156 NIWVTS
+156 S
-162 NGKLIVLGGTVNII
+162 NGKLIVLGGTVNI
-176 GDNNQNDGNV
+176 NRNQNDGNV
-186 FRSTGVNLY
+186 FLSSGVKLY

-210 FYVSSNDEFYTNTD
+210 FFISASDEFYTNTD
-224 LDLNGKALRVQGKF
+224 LNLNGKALKVQGKF
-238 YAGGKVTCPDLKSE
+238 YAGGKVITSDLKSLN
-252 KGAIVNI
+252 GAIVNI

-289 FVNSGQLYCCSLEI
+289 FENRGQLYCCSLEI

-331 ESSTN
+331 MSSTN

-341 NSTIECEGTLTTN
+341 NSTIECDGTLTTN

-366 NAKALIKANEIK
+366 DAKALIKANEIK

-385 ESLMDCYIFHAA
+385 MSLMDCYIFQAA

-405 DVNKMNNSVGDHYAF
+405 DVNKMNNSEPNGDHYAF
-420 GDCHFPNAGAAH
+420 SDCHFPNAGAAH

-490 MSYHTRGKGHGG
+490 MSYHTNGNGHGG

-664 PSDPDAAVDAKL
+664 PSDRYAAVDAKL

-718 RSANGLTCYDKK
+718 RCANGLTCYDKN

-787 AKTRVTGVVDE
+787 AKTRVTVVADE

-839 AGTSYETEKKQTK
+839 AGTSYETDKKQTK

>member
-1 MKTRN
+1 MKAIN
-6 IKLVTFGFAAMLLAS
+6 IKLASFTFAAMLLTS

-50 VLASRV
+50 TLASRV
-56 YNFKVSAASRA
+56 YNFKVSATSRA
-67 ADVPQASMG
+67 VDVPQASMG
-76 DVYNMPEKPNVPA
+76 DVYNMPKKPEVPA
-89 DAIEIVEA
+89 DAIEIVEG

-120 GMHLKSSLNLNGAT
+120 GMHLTSSLNLNGAT

-142 IDNFWGNSNGKLID
+142 IDNFWAN
-156 NIWVTS
+156 S
-162 NGKLIVLGGTVNII
+162 NGKLIVLGGTVNI
-176 GDNNQNDGNV
+176 NRNQNDGNA
-186 FRSTGVNLY
+186 FLSSGVKLY

-210 FYVSSNDEFYTNTD
+210 FFISASDEFYTNTD
-224 LDLNGKALRVQGKF
+224 LNLNGKALKVQGKF
-238 YAGGKVTCPDLKSE
+238 YAGGKVITSDLKSLN
-252 KGAIVNI
+252 GAIVNI

-289 FVNSGQLYCCSLEI
+289 FENRGQLYCCSLEI

-331 ESSTN
+331 MSSTN

-354 KNGSGSVILQGK
+354 KDGSGSVILQGK
-366 NAKALIKANEIK
+366 DAKALIKANEIK
-378 YNGSGSP
+378 YNGIGNP
-385 ESLMDCYIFHAA
+385 ISLMDCYIFQAE

-405 DVNKMNNSVGDHYAF
+405 DVKKMNNSAPGGDNYLF
-420 GDCHFPNAGAAH
+420 SDCNFPNAGKAH
-432 NYKNNSNPVVA
+432 NFSNNSNPVVA

-490 MSYHTRGKGHGG
+490 MSYHTNGNGHGG

-664 PSDPDAAVDAKL
+664 PSDRYAAVDAKL

-718 RSANGLTCYDKK
+718 RCANGLTCYDKN

-787 AKTRVTGVVDE
+787 AKTRVTGVADE

-839 AGTSYETEKKQTK
+839 AGTSYETDKKQTK

>member
-1 MKTRN
+1 MKAIN
-6 IKLVTFGFAAMLLAS
+6 IKLASFTFAAMLLTS
-21 CSDSNESP
+21 CSDSENGIT
-29 LSPSTPQDVVGKE
+29 TPDTTQDIVGKE
-42 VTSITDAQ
+42 VVSITDAQ
-50 VLASRV
+50 ALASRV
-56 YNFKVSAASRA
+56 YNFKRPSATRA
-67 ADVPQASMG
+67 AGVTSANLNQAYTMEAEPTGLDFAKMEKMSNYQPYNLPANTDMYIAPGETIAFNQNYHLNGNTIYVAGTYECNATWTEGNYTIVVLKGGTLKWTGGNIFPNQNGGKILCYGNFECNADLEVQNRGIFKIAG
-76 DVYNMPEKPNVPA
+76 D
-89 DAIEIVEA
+89 
-97 WNPEGKPY
+97 
-105 STTNLQAGKSYLVKK
+105 
-120 GMHLKSSLNLNGAT
+120 LNLKGHTFRVNNASVYIG
-134 LYVEGELT
+134 
-142 IDNFWGNSNGKLID
+142 GKLIC
-156 NIWVTS
+156 NEF
-162 NGKLIVLGGTVNII
+162 K
-176 GDNNQNDGNV
+176 NQANA
-186 FRSTGVNLY
+186 
-195 NYDGKITY
+195 
-203 NNSSSSD
+203 
-210 FYVSSNDEFYTNTD
+210 YT
-224 LDLNGKALRVQGKF
+224 
-238 YAGGKVTCPDLKSE
+238 
-252 KGAIVNI
+252 NI
-259 QGGTEGLENTDVKLD
+259 QGGIEGIEDKPVELD
-274 GIVNIDGHAK
+274 GVVNIDGK
-284 FKSLT
+284 CKMKDLYLIG
-289 FVNSGQLYCCSLEI
+289 NGQLYCCSLELT
-303 PGDLILKGGDGAGS
+303 GDFKSMGGDGAGS
-317 ALHTNYIKAKNITI
+317 ALHTSYLKAKNLLLA
-331 ESSTN
+331 SSNN

-341 NSTIECEGTLTTN
+341 NSSIEVEGTLQCN
-354 KNGSGSVILQGK
+354 KNASAMIFLQGV
-366 NAKALIKANEIK
+366 NSKAYIKANVIK
-378 YNGSGSP
+378 FNGSGSP
-385 ESLMDCYIFHAA
+385 ATLNDCYMFNAM
-397 NDGGEFYI
+397 DTGGEYYI
-405 DVNKMNNSVGDHYAF
+405 DADHFDNSAPEGGNLAFSDIQFQGSGKAHNFRNNSA
-420 GDCHFPNAGAAH
+420 
-432 NYKNNSNPVVA
+432 PVTLV
-443 KPAECGYTLEP
+443 KAECGYTLNP
-454 EDPTP
+454 DVPTP
-459 GKRIDEVGEIGY
+459 PHIDEVGEILY

-718 RSANGLTCYDKK
+718 RCANGLTCYDKN

-787 AKTRVTGVVDE
+787 AKTRVTGVPDE

-828 IYQLVDKNASG
+828 IYQLVDKNASD
-839 AGTSYETEKKQTK
+839 AGTSYETDKKQTK

>member
-1 MKTRN
+1 MKAIN
-6 IKLVTFGFAAMLLAS
+6 IKLASFTFAAMLLTS

-50 VLASRV
+50 TLASRV
-56 YNFKVSAASRA
+56 YNFKVSATSRA
-67 ADVPQASMG
+67 VDVPQASMG
-76 DVYNMPEKPNVPA
+76 DVYNMPKKPEVPA
-89 DAIEIVEA
+89 DAIEIVEG

-120 GMHLKSSLNLNGAT
+120 GMHLTSSLNLNGAT

-142 IDNFWGNSNGKLID
+142 IDNFWANL
-156 NIWVTS
+156 
-162 NGKLIVLGGTVNII
+162 NGKLIVLGGTVNI
-176 GDNNQNDGNV
+176 NRNQNDGNV
-186 FRSTGVNLY
+186 FLSSGVKLY

-210 FYVSSNDEFYTNTD
+210 FFISASDEFYTNTD
-224 LDLNGKALRVQGKF
+224 LNLNGKALKVQGKF
-238 YAGGKVTCPDLKSE
+238 YAGGKVITSDLKSLN
-252 KGAIVNI
+252 GAIVNI

-289 FVNSGQLYCCSLEI
+289 FENRGQLYCCSLEI

-331 ESSTN
+331 MSSTN

-341 NSTIECEGTLTTN
+341 NSTIECDGTLTTN

-366 NAKALIKANEIK
+366 DAKALIKANEIK

-385 ESLMDCYIFHAA
+385 MSLMDCYIFQAA

-405 DVNKMNNSVGDHYAF
+405 DVNKMNNSEPNGDHYAF
-420 GDCHFPNAGAAH
+420 SDCHFPNAGAAH

-490 MSYHTRGKGHGG
+490 MSYHTNGNGHGG

-664 PSDPDAAVDAKL
+664 PSDRYAAVDAKL

-718 RSANGLTCYDKK
+718 RCANGLTCYDKN

-787 AKTRVTGVVDE
+787 AKTRVTVVADE

-839 AGTSYETEKKQTK
+839 AGTSYETDKKQTK

>member
-1 MKTRN
+1 MKAIN
-6 IKLVTFGFAAMLLAS
+6 VKLASFTFAAMLLAS

-50 VLASRV
+50 TLASRV

-67 ADVPQASMG
+67 AAVPQASMG

-97 WNPEGKPY
+97 GNPEGKPC

-120 GMHLKSSLNLNGAT
+120 GTHLTSALQLKGAT

-142 IDNFWGNSNGKLID
+142 INNCWEN
-156 NIWVTS
+156 S
-162 NGKLIVLGGTVNII
+162 NGKLIVLGGTVNI
-176 GDNNQNDGNV
+176 NTTSNDGNIFLSSCV
-186 FRSTGVNLY
+186 KLY

-203 NNSSSSD
+203 NNSNASD
-210 FYVSSNDEFYTNTD
+210 FYVSPNDEFYTNTD
-224 LDLNGKALRVQGKF
+224 LNLNGKALRVQGKF

-289 FVNSGQLYCCSLEI
+289 FDNGGQLYCCSLEI

-331 ESSTN
+331 MSSTN

-366 NAKALIKANEIK
+366 DAKALIKANEIK

-385 ESLMDCYIFHAA
+385 MSLMDCYIFQAA

-405 DVNKMNNSVGDHYAF
+405 DVNKMNNSAPGGDNYLF
-420 GDCHFPNAGAAH
+420 SDCHFPNAGSAH
-432 NYKNNSNPVVA
+432 NFSNNSNPVVA

-454 EDPTP
+454 ENPTP

-478 ATCIQEYNGKLY
+478 ATCIQEYKGKLY
-490 MSYHTRGKGHGG
+490 MSYHTRGNGHGG

-718 RSANGLTCYDKK
+718 RCANGLTCYDKN

-761 VYLACGGYGLVV
+761 VYLACGGYGLVI

-787 AKTRVTGVVDE
+787 AKTRVTGVADE

-839 AGTSYETEKKQTK
+839 AGTSYETDKKQTK

>member
-1 MKTRN
+1 MKAIN
-6 IKLVTFGFAAMLLAS
+6 IKLASFTFAAMLLAS
-21 CSDSNESP
+21 CSDSENGIT
-29 LSPSTPQDVVGKE
+29 TPDTTQDIVGKE
-42 VTSITDAQ
+42 VVSITDAQ
-50 VLASRV
+50 ALASRV
-56 YNFKVSAASRA
+56 HNFKRDNTSRA
-67 ADVPQASMG
+67 AGVTEANLD
-76 DVYNMPEKPNVPA
+76 DVYNMPAKPSVPA
-89 DAIEIVEA
+89 NATEIASNNQYPLNGTQGLNSSKV
-97 WNPEGKPY
+97 Y
-105 STTNLQAGKSYLVKK
+105 VIKK
-120 GMHLKSSLNLNGAT
+120 GTTITSGLNLNGAT

-142 IDNFWGNSNGKLID
+142 IDNFWANL
-156 NIWVTS
+156 
-162 NGKLIVLGGTVNII
+162 NGKLIVLGGTVNI
-176 GDNNQNDGNV
+176 NRNQNDGNV
-186 FRSTGVNLY
+186 FLSSGVKLY

-210 FYVSSNDEFYTNTD
+210 FFISASDEFYTNTD
-224 LDLNGKALRVQGKF
+224 LNLNGKALKVQGKF
-238 YAGGKVTCPDLKSE
+238 YAGGKVITSDLKSLN
-252 KGAIVNI
+252 GAIVNI

-289 FVNSGQLYCCSLEI
+289 FENRGQLYCCSLEI

-331 ESSTN
+331 MSSTN

-341 NSTIECEGTLTTN
+341 NSTIECDGTLTTN

-366 NAKALIKANEIK
+366 DAKALIKANEIK

-385 ESLMDCYIFHAA
+385 MSLMDCYIFQAA

-405 DVNKMNNSVGDHYAF
+405 DVNKMNNSKPNGDHYAF
-420 GDCHFPNAGAAH
+420 SDCHFPNAGAAH

-490 MSYHTRGKGHGG
+490 MSYHTNGNGHGG

-664 PSDPDAAVDAKL
+664 PSDRYAAVDAKL

-718 RSANGLTCYDKK
+718 RCANGLTCYDKN

-787 AKTRVTGVVDE
+787 AKTRVTVVADE

-839 AGTSYETEKKQTK
+839 AGTSYETDKKQTK

>member
-1 MKTRN
+1 
-6 IKLVTFGFAAMLLAS
+6 
-21 CSDSNESP
+21 
-29 LSPSTPQDVVGKE
+29 
-42 VTSITDAQ
+42 
-50 VLASRV
+50 
-56 YNFKVSAASRA
+56 
-67 ADVPQASMG
+67 
-76 DVYNMPEKPNVPA
+76 
-89 DAIEIVEA
+89 
-97 WNPEGKPY
+97 
-105 STTNLQAGKSYLVKK
+105 
-120 GMHLKSSLNLNGAT
+120 
-134 LYVEGELT
+134 
-142 IDNFWGNSNGKLID
+142 
-156 NIWVTS
+156 
-162 NGKLIVLGGTVNII
+162 
-176 GDNNQNDGNV
+176 
-186 FRSTGVNLY
+186 
-195 NYDGKITY
+195 
-203 NNSSSSD
+203 
-210 FYVSSNDEFYTNTD
+210 
-224 LDLNGKALRVQGKF
+224 
-238 YAGGKVTCPDLKSE
+238 
-252 KGAIVNI
+252 
-259 QGGTEGLENTDVKLD
+259 
-274 GIVNIDGHAK
+274 
-284 FKSLT
+284 
-289 FVNSGQLYCCSLEI
+289 
-303 PGDLILKGGDGAGS
+303 
-317 ALHTNYIKAKNITI
+317 
-331 ESSTN
+331 
-336 IYLVN
+336 
-341 NSTIECEGTLTTN
+341 
-354 KNGSGSVILQGK
+354 
-366 NAKALIKANEIK
+366 
-378 YNGSGSP
+378 
-385 ESLMDCYIFHAA
+385 MDCYIFQAK

-405 DVNKMNNSVGDHYAF
+405 DVKKMNNSAPGGDNYLF
-420 GDCHFPNAGAAH
+420 SDCNFPNAGKAH
-432 NYKNNSNPVVA
+432 NFSNNSNPVVA

-654 EIAALYYTTR
+654 EIAALYYTTS

-718 RSANGLTCYDKK
+718 RCANGLTCYDKN

-787 AKTRVTGVVDE
+787 AKTRVTGVADE

-839 AGTSYETEKKQTK
+839 AGTSYETDKKQTK

>member
-1 MKTRN
+1 MKAIN
-6 IKLVTFGFAAMLLAS
+6 IKLASFTFAAMLLAS

-56 YNFKVSAASRA
+56 YNFKVSATSRA

-89 DAIEIVEA
+89 DAIEIASNNQYPLNGTQGLNGSKV
-97 WNPEGKPY
+97 Y
-105 STTNLQAGKSYLVKK
+105 VIKK
-120 GMHLKSSLNLNGAT
+120 GTTITSGLNLNGAT

-142 IDNFWGNSNGKLID
+142 INNFWGN
-156 NIWVTS
+156 S
-162 NGKLIVLGGTVNII
+162 NGKLIVLGGTVNINI
-176 GDNNQNDGNV
+176 NQNDGNV
-186 FRSTGVNLY
+186 FLSSGVKLY

-210 FYVSSNDEFYTNTD
+210 FFISANDEFYTNTD
-224 LDLNGKALRVQGKF
+224 LNLNGKALKVQGKF
-238 YAGGKVTCPDLKSE
+238 YAGGKVITSDLKSL

-274 GIVNIDGHAK
+274 GIVNIDGDAK

-289 FVNSGQLYCCSLEI
+289 FHNSGQLYCCSLEI
-303 PGDLILKGGDGAGS
+303 PGDLILQGGDGAGS

-331 ESSTN
+331 KSSTN

-405 DVNKMNNSVGDHYAF
+405 DVNKMNNSAPNGDHYAF
-420 GDCHFPNAGAAH
+420 SDCHFPNAGAAH

-443 KPAECGYTLEP
+443 KPAKCGYTLEP

-552 HNEAGK
+552 YNEAGK

-654 EIAALYYTTR
+654 EIAALYYTTSPR
-664 PSDPDAAVDAKL
+664 DPDAAVDAKL

-718 RSANGLTCYDKK
+718 RSANGLTCYDKN

-787 AKTRVTGVVDE
+787 AKTRVTGVADE

-839 AGTSYETEKKQTK
+839 AGTSYETDKKQTK